1 LKVEFRHPS
10 WKTEGPWDKLKH
22 YNIATVMTD
31 SPAKENLEFLSD
43 VTVTSSDH
51 SFIRFHGRNAK
62 GHTGITTS
70 TVRKN

>member
-1 LKVEFRHPS
+1 M
-10 WKTEGPWDKLKH
+10 LKH

-62 GHTGITTS
+62 GHYWYNYLYSEEELESMGT
-70 TVRKN
+70 KY